1 MCECVC
7 VCACCAHFW
16 CFTPDAD
23 ASTSSDYSPPSNR
36 PHQPSPPLIRTRTH
50 THTLTHQHYNAP
62 ETPAIRK
69 STWVRRL
76 SVCVCFTLFRFRGTF
91 WCAGSL
97 KSSPPPPL
105 PSSSLLRTTHAAC
118 RHLAEPPPRCRVG
131 RLNKHQITHMAG
143 AGRRRR
149 SQ

>member
-1 MCECVC
+1 MCSPFWRFGVVRGTGCVSVC

-23 ASTSSDYSPPSNR
+23 ASTSTDYSPPSNR

-76 SVCVCFTLFRFRGTF
+76 SVFHIVPFSGHFLVRRLAQVVAAAAIAVVVPSAHDARGLSTS
-91 WCAGSL
+91 C
-97 KSSPPPPL
+97 
-105 PSSSLLRTTHAAC
+105 RAA
-118 RHLAEPPPRCRVG
+118 ATVPG
-131 RLNKHQITHMAG
+131 RAFE
-143 AGRRRR
+143 
-149 SQ
+149 

>member
-7 VCACCAHFW
+7 VPAVRIFGVLPPMP
-16 CFTPDAD
+16 TP
-23 ASTSSDYSPPSNR
+23 R
-36 PHQPSPPLIRTRTH
+36 HQPTSRHHQTAHISRRRHSYAPAH